1 MSYNHAITL
10 YSPFLITV
18 THGFEKGYDS
28 IYVAEVYRDQA
39 DYERHSTQDEIVAG
53 IIPGATPR
61 YPLQGSIMADTLTHF
76 DQPLDM
82 NDPGTYPAMQGY
94 SVSYF
99 NPTYAKHILDS
110 IEHATESYDTGVSP
124 RVVKNYLNTEIIKSW
139 NENPKQRLYWS
150 QALNHV
156 LEQGIVPHM
165 SKVTL
170 SESHADYTVAFV
182 YKDKRYDIQL
192 SYLIATLIYQGITD
206 CKENTTDIRALH
218 VLDILTL
225 GATAY
230 TGGVIVAHKNDRDYI
245 ADLLLSF
252 TDAESTEKS
261 TNTTNPKTNTA
272 KES

>member
-10 YSPFLITV
+10 SSPFLITV

-28 IYVAEVYRDQA
+28 IYVAEVYKDHA
-39 DYERHSTQDEIVAG
+39 DYELHNTQDEIVAG

-76 DQPLDM
+76 DQPLDIIGP
-82 NDPGTYPAMQGY
+82 DTYPAMQGY

-99 NPTYAKHILDS
+99 NPTYTKHILDS
-110 IEHATESYDTGVSP
+110 IEHATEDYDANVSP

-150 QALNHV
+150 QALSYI
-156 LEQGIVPHM
+156 LEQGIIPHM

-170 SESHADYTVAFV
+170 SESHADYMVAFV
-182 YKDKRYDIQL
+182 YKGKRYDIQL
-192 SYLIATLIYQGITD
+192 SYLIATLIYQGIAD

-230 TGGVIVAHKNDRDYI
+230 TGSVIVAHKADRDYI
-245 ADLLLSF
+245 AQLLLSF
-252 TDAESTEKS
+252 TDTESAEKS
-261 TNTTNPKTNTA
+261 TNTDTV